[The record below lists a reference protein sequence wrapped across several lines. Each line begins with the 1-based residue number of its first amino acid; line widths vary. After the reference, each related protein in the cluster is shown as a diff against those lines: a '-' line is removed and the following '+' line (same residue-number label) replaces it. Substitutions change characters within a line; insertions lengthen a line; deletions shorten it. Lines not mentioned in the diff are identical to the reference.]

1 LVPGYWPKICPISCP
16 ACCAGWNTSEHRPVN
31 AWFPRVTLHSLVV
44 AISVLVYVLTTR
56 VERERRPPSIAIAW
70 VLGMIAVPYFA
81 LPTYLL
87 FGRRKLPRKVL
98 RWSGIGSHCTH
109 WAEDLIESFGLAPCA
124 PSSVRLHQDGSESAA
139 ALFATMSS
147 AIDRLDICTYIL
159 GNDAFGREAM
169 QRMIERARSGVQVRL
184 LIDGVGAL
192 QLPHSS
198 LRHLKGAGIQTA
210 IFSPLFARKTQGP
223 RNLRN
228 HRKMAIADG
237 ARLWAGGRNLA
248 AEYFTGL
255 KGAPPWRDL
264 SFDLQG
270 PVAAAAAY
278 QFEADWVAAGGR
290 PAAHAAEAG
299 LAAPGLVAP
308 DVVAPGVTAPGV
320 VTSVSQPAGGRAQF
334 LPSGPDQAEDTVHA
348 LLIDACFHARERMLA
363 VTPYFVPDV
372 SLETAMR
379 LAAHRGVEIDLCIP
393 VVSNHRLADFARNRA
408 LRSLSAAGVRIHLL
422 PYMNH
427 AKAVVFDESLAISGS
442 VNLDSRSLLLNYEC
456 AVVFYGEREIDWLA
470 NWIQALIP
478 EAQPFD
484 AQAPGLWRDIGEG
497 LLLTVA
503 YQL

>member
-1 LVPGYWPKICPISCP
+1 
-16 ACCAGWNTSEHRPVN
+16 VN
-31 AWFPRVTLHSLVV
+31 AWFPRITLHSLVV

-56 VERERRPPSIAIAW
+56 VEHERRPPSIAIAW
-70 VLGMIAVPYFA
+70 VLGMIAVPYLA

-98 RWSGIGSHCTH
+98 LWSGIGSHCAH

-124 PSSVRLHQDGSESAA
+124 PSSIRLHQDGSESAA
-139 ALFATMSS
+139 ALFATMSN

-184 LIDGVGAL
+184 LIDGVGAI
-192 QLPHSS
+192 QLPRACFGQ
-198 LRHLKGAGIQTA
+198 LNLAGVQTS
-210 IFSPLFARKTQGP
+210 IFSPLFARKTPGP

-228 HRKMAIADG
+228 HRKLVIADG
-237 ARLWAGGRNLA
+237 AQLWAGGRNLA

-270 PVAAAAAY
+270 PVAAAAAH

-290 PAAHAAEAG
+290 PAARA
-299 LAAPGLVAP
+299 AAPAAVT
-308 DVVAPGVTAPGV
+308 PGI
-320 VTSVSQPAGGRAQF
+320 VTSGIVTSAPPPAAGRAQF

-348 LLIDACFHARERMLA
+348 LLIDACFHVRERLLA

-379 LAAHRGVEIDLCIP
+379 LAARRGVKIDLCIP

-408 LRSLSAAGVRIHLL
+408 LRALSAAGVSIHLL
-422 PYMNH
+422 PHMNH
-427 AKAVVFDESLAISGS
+427 AKAVVFDDSLAISGS
-442 VNLDSRSLLLNYEC
+442 VNLDSRSLLLNYES
-456 AVVFYGEREIDWLA
+456 AVVFYGAREIDWLA
-470 NWIQALIP
+470 NWIEALIP

-484 AQAPGLWRDIGEG
+484 SRAPSLLRDIGEG